1 MVACFI
7 KVLMEKYFQ
16 THQFEIWNTARK
28 VSKYGAFS
36 SPLLPTFELN
46 TGKYGVSLLFEYLSV
61 FSPNTGK
68 YVPEKIPYLDTFHMV
83 ELSQRFQSIG
93 KENIKFPNN
102 LYGDLLYPIASHCIR
117 VYTSCKNISSSKP
130 GEQSSGSAHLC
141 ENTTFPSIIIMKWKI
156 LYKILYMNMSN
167 FKQ

>member
-1 MVACFI
+1 MKHCRESVQIRSFFWSVTSHI
-7 KVLMEKYFQ
+7 RTE
-16 THQFEIWNTARK
+16 
-28 VSKYGAFS
+28 YGKIRS
-36 SPLLPTFELN
+36 ISPFW
-46 TGKYGVSLLFEYLSV
+46 VSLCIQSEYRKIRTRKNSV
-61 FSPNTGK
+61 FGHFSHGRTW
-68 YVPEKIPYLDTFHMV
+68 
-83 ELSQRFQSIG
+83 QRFQSIG
-93 KENIKFPNN
+93 KENVKFPNN